1 MMVCKKKNQGLIDY
15 IIDYIDYIIRVNTVL
30 VFLKMLSTV
39 QSSHFLLSS
48 LNVKV
53 MYLAGERFQAAVPT
67 CTCVDI

>member
-1 MMVCKKKNQGLIDY
+1 MQKKNQGLIDY
-15 IIDYIDYIIRVNTVL
+15 IIDYIDYIIRENTVL
-30 VFLKMLSTV
+30 VFLKMPSTV

-53 MYLAGERFQAAVPT
+53 MYLAGESFQAAVPT

>member
-1 MMVCKKKNQGLIDY
+1 MQKKNQGLIDY

-53 MYLAGERFQAAVPT
+53 MYLAGESFRTAVPT